1 MLSAQVR
8 LMLPEYASGPQIMSR
23 KNGHS
28 ILPDQASAVPF
39 RRYGERVE
47 FCLITT
53 SSGRWA
59 FPKGYIDAGE
69 SPEQTALKEALEEA
83 GLHGRIVGTPLVG
96 YRTGKNGNSKR
107 VVALL
112 MEVSVC
118 DAQWEEA
125 KLRQRRWVSQDEAQ
139 ALLDRGALHACLE
152 VAQDRLQLA
161 KAS

>member
-1 MLSAQVR
+1 
-8 LMLPEYASGPQIMSR
+8 MSR
-23 KNGHS
+23 KNGRP

-53 SSGRWA
+53 SSGRWG

-83 GLHGRIVGTPLVG
+83 GLHGRIVGKPLVG
-96 YRTGKNGNSKR
+96 YRTDKNGNSKR

-118 DAQWEEA
+118 DDQWEEA
-125 KLRQRRWVSQDEAQ
+125 RVRRRRWVSQNEARE
-139 ALLDRGALHACLE
+139 LLDRGALQACLQ